1 LLDKTLSI
9 LLVLLSGACLAL
21 MVLQKHESKVIN
33 HCLIEKLAW
42 SSLIALV
49 ATLILGIL
57 TAPISYDAVTNLCYF

>member
-1 LLDKTLSI
+1 
-9 LLVLLSGACLAL
+9 

-57 TAPISYDAVTNLCYF
+57 TAPIIHDAVTNLC